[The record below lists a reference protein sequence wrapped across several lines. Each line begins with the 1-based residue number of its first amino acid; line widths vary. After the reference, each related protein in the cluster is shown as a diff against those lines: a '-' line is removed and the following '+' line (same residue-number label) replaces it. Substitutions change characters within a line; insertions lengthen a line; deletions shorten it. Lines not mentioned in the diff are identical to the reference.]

1 MAPQP
6 KGSGNTVYS
15 YAQTIYNHMKENAER
30 DEETGDLY
38 WTGTVTSVFAG
49 AGINNANYSR
59 VMNAL
64 KAMDCIKV
72 KYRGGGA
79 AKMEFWVMGPPNE
92 VAYERAREDGALGNN
107 KALQFHKETRE
118 LNNKVAKLEAS
129 LKTMINSMNSLINRV
144 TLLENNGE
152 DMSLFISEDEDGWSE
167 NA

>member
-1 MAPQP
+1 MAQQSRN
-6 KGSGNTVYS
+6 GGTVYG

-30 DEETGDLY
+30 DEETGGLY
-38 WTGTVTSVFAG
+38 WTGTVTTVFAE

-64 KAMDCIKV
+64 KAMDCIQV

-79 AKMEFWVMGPPNE
+79 AKMEFWILGPPNE

-107 KALQFHKETRE
+107 KALQFHKETRD

-152 DMSLFISEDEDGWSE
+152 DMSFLIDEDEWSE
-167 NA
+167 NV

>member
-1 MAPQP
+1 MVQQSRN
-6 KGSGNTVYS
+6 GGTVFG
-15 YAQTIYNHMKENAER
+15 YAQAIYNHMKENAER
-30 DEETGDLY
+30 DEETGGLY
-38 WTGTVTSVFAG
+38 WTGTVTTVFTE

-64 KAMDCIKV
+64 KAMDCIQV

-79 AKMEFWVMGPPNE
+79 AKMEFWILGPPND

-129 LKTMINSMNSLINRV
+129 LKTIVNSMNSLMARV

-152 DMSLFISEDEDGWSE
+152 DMSFLINEEEWSE
-167 NA
+167 ND

>member
-1 MAPQP
+1 MVQQS
-6 KGSGNTVYS
+6 KGSGNTVYN
-15 YAQTIYNHMKENAER
+15 YAQAVYDHMKENAQR

-38 WTGTVTSVFAG
+38 WSGTVTTVFAE

-92 VAYERAREDGALGNN
+92 TAYERAREDGALGNN

-129 LKTMINSMNSLINRV
+129 LKTMIMSMNSLMARV
-144 TLLENNGE
+144 ALLENKGE
-152 DMSLFISEDEDGWSE
+152 DTSFLIDDEEWSE
-167 NA
+167 NV

>member
-1 MAPQP
+1 MAQQSRN
-6 KGSGNTVYS
+6 GGTAYG
-15 YAQTIYNHMKENAER
+15 YAQAIYNHMKENAER
-30 DEETGDLY
+30 DEETGGLY
-38 WTGTVTSVFAG
+38 WTGTVTTVFAE

-64 KAMDCIKV
+64 KAMDCIQV

-79 AKMEFWVMGPPNE
+79 AKMEFWILGPPNE

-129 LKTMINSMNSLINRV
+129 LKTMINSMNSLMARV
-144 TLLENNGE
+144 ALLENKGE
-152 DMSLFISEDEDGWSE
+152 DMSFLIDEDEWSE
-167 NA
+167 NV

>member
-1 MAPQP
+1 MVQQSRN
-6 KGSGNTVYS
+6 SGTVYS

-30 DEETGDLY
+30 DEETGGLY
-38 WTGTVTSVFAG
+38 WTGTVTSVFAE

-107 KALQFHKETRE
+107 KALQFHKETRD
-118 LNNKVAKLEAS
+118 LNNRVAKLEAS
-129 LKTMINSMNSLINRV
+129 LRTIVNSMNSLMARV

-152 DMSLFISEDEDGWSE
+152 DMSILIDEEEWSE
-167 NA
+167 ND

>member
-1 MAPQP
+1 MVQQSRN
-6 KGSGNTVYS
+6 SGTVYS
-15 YAQTIYNHMKENAER
+15 YAQTIYNHMRENAER

-38 WTGTVTSVFAG
+38 WTGTVTSVFAE

-107 KALQFHKETRE
+107 KALQFHRETRE

-129 LKTMINSMNSLINRV
+129 LKTMVNSMNSLMARV
-144 TLLENNGE
+144 ALLENNGE
-152 DMSLFISEDEDGWSE
+152 DMSFLVDEDEWSE
-167 NA
+167 NV

>member
-1 MAPQP
+1 MAQQTRA
-6 KGSGNTVYS
+6 GGNVYS

-38 WTGTVTSVFAG
+38 WTGTVTTVFAE

-79 AKMEFWVMGPPNE
+79 AKMEFWIMGPPND

-107 KALQFHKETRE
+107 KSLQFHKEMRDMHK
-118 LNNKVAKLEAS
+118 KVDRLESS
-129 LKTMINSMNSLINRV
+129 LKTMVNSMNSLITRV

-152 DMSLFISEDEDGWSE
+152 DMSILIDEDEEWSE
-167 NA
+167 NV

>member
-1 MAPQP
+1 MAQQA
-6 KGSGNTVYS
+6 KGSGNTVYG

-30 DEETGDLY
+30 DEETGGLY
-38 WTGTVTSVFAG
+38 WTGTVTTVFAE

-64 KAMDCIKV
+64 KAMDCIQV

-79 AKMEFWVMGPPNE
+79 AKMEFWILGPPNE

-107 KALQFHKETRE
+107 KALQFHKETRD

-129 LKTMINSMNSLINRV
+129 LKTMINSMNSLMARV
-144 TLLENNGE
+144 ALLENKGE
-152 DMSLFISEDEDGWSE
+152 DMSFLIDEDEWSE
-167 NA
+167 NV

>member
-1 MAPQP
+1 MAQQSRI
-6 KGSGNTVYS
+6 GGTVYG
-15 YAQTIYNHMKENAER
+15 YAQTIYNHMKENARR

-38 WTGTVTSVFAG
+38 WTGTVTTVFAE

-64 KAMDCIKV
+64 KAMDCIQV

-79 AKMEFWVMGPPNE
+79 AKMEFWILGPPNE

-107 KALQFHKETRE
+107 KALQFHKETRD

-129 LKTMINSMNSLINRV
+129 LKTMINSMNSLMARV
-144 TLLENNGE
+144 ALLENKGE
-152 DMSLFISEDEDGWSE
+152 DMSFLIDEDEWSE
-167 NA
+167 NV

>member
-1 MAPQP
+1 MAQQAR
-6 KGSGNTVYS
+6 GSGNTVYN
-15 YAQTIYNHMKENAER
+15 YAQAIYNHMKENARR

-38 WTGTVTSVFAG
+38 WTGTVTTVFAE

-64 KAMDCIKV
+64 KAMDCIQV

-79 AKMEFWVMGPPNE
+79 AKMEFWILGPPNE

-107 KALQFHKETRE
+107 KALQFHKETRD

-129 LKTMINSMNSLINRV
+129 LKTMINSMNSLMARV
-144 TLLENNGE
+144 ALLENKGE
-152 DMSLFISEDEDGWSE
+152 DMSFLIDEDEWSE
-167 NA
+167 NV

>member
-1 MAPQP
+1 MAQQA
-6 KGSGNTVYS
+6 KGSGNTVYN
-15 YAQTIYNHMKENAER
+15 YAQTIYNHMKENARR

-38 WTGTVTSVFAG
+38 WTGTVTTVFAE

-92 VAYERAREDGALGNN
+92 IAYERAREDGAIGNN
-107 KALQFHKETRE
+107 KALQFHKETRD

-129 LKTMINSMNSLINRV
+129 LKTMINSMNSLMARV
-144 TLLENNGE
+144 ALLENKGE
-152 DMSLFISEDEDGWSE
+152 DMSFLIDEDDEWSE
-167 NA
+167 SV

>member
-1 MAPQP
+1 MVQQSRN
-6 KGSGNTVYS
+6 SGTVYS
-15 YAQTIYNHMKENAER
+15 YAQTIYNHMKEHAER

-64 KAMDCIKV
+64 KAMGCIQV

-79 AKMEFWVMGPPNE
+79 AKMEFWVMSPPNE
-92 VAYERAREDGALGNN
+92 ADYERAREDGALGNN
-107 KALQFHKETRE
+107 KSLQFHKETRD

-129 LKTMINSMNSLINRV
+129 LKTMVHSMNSLINRV

-167 NA
+167 NV